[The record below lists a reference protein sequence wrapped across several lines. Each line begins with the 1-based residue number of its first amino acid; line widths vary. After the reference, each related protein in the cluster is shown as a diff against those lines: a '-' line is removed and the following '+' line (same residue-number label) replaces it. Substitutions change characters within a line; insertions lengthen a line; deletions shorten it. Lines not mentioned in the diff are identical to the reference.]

1 MPGALG
7 LVIERAGMLTKQSWG
22 RPVWMAIACL
32 ASLLVVTAA
41 DASTLIRDYTPR
53 YATTARGDLLVIG
66 NTAMTCPETASNCVA
81 ARNGGNY
88 NNNSF
93 TMEWVNADSVAT
105 SPQNSST
112 ATLNIPAGSTVVFAG
127 LYWGADTSG
136 NGGTAAPAPT
146 SRNVVR
152 FATPASG
159 YANTTATTVDA
170 SGNRYSAMADV
181 TSRVQAGGSG
191 TYKVAGIQAGR
202 GADRYAGWS
211 LVVVISNPTLP
222 PRNMVVFDGYANIN
236 SSAPTAITTPVSGFR
251 TPPTGA
257 VTSRVGFIAYE
268 GDRANTG
275 DRLQVNGSNL
285 SNALNPAD
293 NAFNSTISS
302 GGAHFTAKNPN
313 YINQLGF
320 DVDLFDTTLLPN
332 NATSATLTFTTG
344 GETYFPAAI
353 LFSTLVFEPVVDSNF
368 IKSVTDL
375 NGGTVGTGD
384 ILEYTIAYGNTGND
398 GALQVVVTDAIPAN
412 TTYVPGS
419 LQIVA
424 GPNAGAKTD
433 AANDDQANFD
443 SANNRV
449 VFRLGTGANGMTGGT
464 LSPGTTGSL
473 RFRVRVN
480 AGAPQGTV
488 IPNTAETA
496 YVSQSLNEA
505 RTATSNTV
513 SVTVSNQVDVS
524 IGKTSN
530 VAEVV
535 AGQPVVFTLTVDN
548 AGPAAANGTVLR
560 DPAVANLECAAAPA
574 PGTATCEAT
583 GGALCPGGV
592 ASGPIA
598 VAALQSSAG
607 VALPTLPAGGRI
619 VVEVTCIPSS
629 P

>member
-1 MPGALG
+1 MQATG
-7 LVIERAGMLTKQSWG
+7 SWG
-22 RPVWMAIACL
+22 RPFWIVIACL
-32 ASLLVVTAA
+32 ASLIVSGVA
-41 DASTLIRDYTPR
+41 DASTLVRGYTPR

-66 NTAMTCPETASNCVA
+66 NTLMTCPTAALNCSA
-81 ARNGGNY
+81 AQGGGSF

-93 TMEWVNADSVAT
+93 SMEWVNADNVTT

-112 ATLNIPAGSTVVFAG
+112 ATLNIPGGSTVVFAG
-127 LYWGADTSG
+127 LYWGADTSS
-136 NGGTAAPAPT
+136 GGTGAAPTPA
-146 SRNVVR
+146 SRDVVR

-159 YANTTATTVDA
+159 YANTTATTVDV
-170 SGNRYSAMADV
+170 SGTRFSAMADV

-211 LVVVISNPTLP
+211 LVVVVTNPTLP
-222 PRNMVVFDGYANIN
+222 PRNMVVFDGYATIN
-236 SSAPTAITTPVSGFR
+236 STAPTAITTSVSGFR
-251 TPPTGA
+251 TPPTGT

-268 GDRANTG
+268 GDLDSTG
-275 DRLQVNGSNL
+275 DSFQVNGANL
-285 SNALNPAD
+285 SNGLNPAT

-302 GGAHFTAKNPN
+302 GGSHFTAKSPN
-313 YINQLGF
+313 YTNQLGF
-320 DVDLFDTTLLPN
+320 DADLFDTTLLPN

-353 LFSTLVFEPVVDSNF
+353 LFSTLVFEPVIDSNF

-419 LQIVA
+419 LQVVA

-433 AANDDQANFD
+433 AVGDDQANFD

-449 VFRLGTGANGMTGGT
+449 VFRLGTGANGLVGGT
-464 LSPGTTGSL
+464 LSPGTSGSL
-473 RFRVRVN
+473 RFRVQVN
-480 AGAPQGTV
+480 ATAPQNAV
-488 IPNTAETA
+488 IPNTAQTA
-496 YVSQSLNEA
+496 YVSASLNEA
-505 RTATSNTV
+505 KTADSNTV
-513 SVTVSNQVDVS
+513 SVTVSNLADVS
-524 IGKTSN
+524 VVKTAS
-530 VAEVV
+530 AAQVV
-535 AGQPVVFTLTVDN
+535 AGQAMVFTLTINN
-548 AGPAAANGTVLR
+548 AGPAAANGTILR

-574 PGTATCEAT
+574 PGSATCEGT
-583 GGALCPGGV
+583 SGALCPGGV

-598 VAALQSSAG
+598 VSALQSAG
-607 VALPTLPAGGRI
+607 GVVLPTLPAGGRI
-619 VVEVTCIPSS
+619 VVEMTCVPAS